1 VADFLSRK
9 SFNFFLVPK
18 INVFSDE
25 YLLAIFKLLTTNTI
39 PPDFNHSAFMKHA
52 SLFCVSS
59 NTLYRKSNNNIRKVL
74 FSTEIVPILTS
85 IHDNFGHFGI
95 QSMFDFMKTRYWMP
109 QLYAHV
115 KNYVQS
121 CFACQS
127 FQTKYPS
134 YKFNGKFGTSG
145 IFDAIAIDF
154 VGPLPTYDGFSYI
167 ITAVLPAIRYP
178 FAKAVKTTTA
188 KEAAIFLTQD
198 VIPFIGCPKILIS
211 DEGSHFNNN
220 LISLL
225 CEYLKI
231 KHQMIPAY
239 TPEWN
244 PFVERF
250 NQTIQFSLF
259 KMVYLSQQSTDNWIQ
274 FIPAVLFGYRVRIC
288 PDLKFSPYFLLFG
301 IQPTLP
307 IDLDSDSTSI
317 VLPSL
322 DSRLLEL
329 DPLLAIRLN
338 LIRSSQSSDSHTTF
352 NVGDFVWLLD
362 PKLRKRSLKLAKF
375 QPRYIGPY
383 QISEV
388 LSQHRY
394 ILKSQIDEFSK
405 PIHASR
411 IIPFVPRLLT
421 SDFEGG
427 VSRELSS
434 RV

>member
-1 VADFLSRK
+1 
-9 SFNFFLVPK
+9 
-18 INVFSDE
+18 
-25 YLLAIFKLLTTNTI
+25 
-39 PPDFNHSAFMKHA
+39 
-52 SLFCVSS
+52 
-59 NTLYRKSNNNIRKVL
+59 
-74 FSTEIVPILTS
+74 
-85 IHDNFGHFGI
+85 
-95 QSMFDFMKTRYWMP
+95 
-109 QLYAHV
+109 
-115 KNYVQS
+115 
-121 CFACQS
+121 
-127 FQTKYPS
+127 
-134 YKFNGKFGTSG
+134 
-145 IFDAIAIDF
+145 
-154 VGPLPTYDGFSYI
+154 
-167 ITAVLPAIRYP
+167 
-178 FAKAVKTTTA
+178 
-188 KEAAIFLTQD
+188 
-198 VIPFIGCPKILIS
+198 
-211 DEGSHFNNN
+211 
-220 LISLL
+220 
-225 CEYLKI
+225 
-231 KHQMIPAY
+231 
-239 TPEWN
+239 
-244 PFVERF
+244 
-250 NQTIQFSLF
+250 
-259 KMVYLSQQSTDNWIQ
+259 MVYLSQQSTDNWIQ

-317 VLPSL
+317 VLPYL